1 MVLRGETRTDNEYTV
16 LRKDGSRFPVIIY
29 SVGVI
34 RDGRPVGMR
43 GLLVDI
49 TERKQ
54 AEEHLRDLGNRDHL
68 TGLYNRAF
76 FQAELDRLQTG
87 RRFPVSIVMADVDRL
102 KEINDT
108 EGHQAGD
115 DRLRRVAEVL
125 EKFRG
130 EDVVARIGGDEF
142 AVILPATDAA
152 TAEAVLREGA
162 GIPRRSQPP
171 AFGKTARPL
180 LRCCDRGKGRKPR
193 GDPAEGR

>member
-1 MVLRGETRTDNEYTV
+1 M
-16 LRKDGSRFPVIIY
+16 RKDGSRFPVIIY
-29 SVGVI
+29 SVRVI
-34 RDGRPVGMR
+34 RDGQPVGMR

-54 AEEHLRDLGNRDHL
+54 AEERLRDLSNRDHL

-76 FQAELDRLQTG
+76 FQEELDRLEAG

-115 DRLRRVAEVL
+115 DRLRRAAEVL
-125 EKFRG
+125 GTFRS

-162 GIPRRSQPP
+162 GIPRRSQQP
-171 AFGKTARPL
+171 ASGKTARPL
-180 LRCCDRGKGRKPR
+180 LRRCDRGKGCKPH
-193 GDPAEGR
+193 GDPEEGR

>member
-1 MVLRGETRTDNEYTV
+1 VR
-16 LRKDGSRFPVIIY
+16 
-29 SVGVI
+29 VI
-34 RDGRPVGMR
+34 RDGRPVGLR

-76 FQAELDRLQTG
+76 FQAELDRLQAG

-108 EGHQAGD
+108 EGHPAGD

-152 TAEAVLREGA
+152 TAEAVLERVRESLAEHNRRHSGKPLGLA
-162 GIPRRSQPP
+162 IGVATGEEGTSLAEILKKADEGMYRDKTGIRPEDAKPAALRRKRMPR
-171 AFGKTARPL
+171 
-180 LRCCDRGKGRKPR
+180 
-193 GDPAEGR
+193 